1 MAGCLVDLRMAP
13 FSQLVAQDDRA
24 TRMLDCQCSCASS
37 SSLAHALCPHH
48 SFPSPAPVQQLY
60 TQFAIPLPVVDAAL
74 AGQTFAQPAARS
86 SPMPPPVKREPVELE
101 SPYDPFVYEH
111 NSHHLVH
118 VLDGDDGDG
127 EMLLVDPA
135 AAARCQPVLKGGK
148 DSRRMRDMMG
158 VFRVDPFMRSSGI
171 SLSVPTSSSR
181 ASPPQLVEN
190 AGDDVLETSWQVLL
204 DRDDEDDDEDLELD
218 DDFSTQF
225 PAGDVTHALAGLVA
239 CPTRGIR
246 VRPSPLRSPARDPH
260 SFQRQTA
267 TNTNTPASDA
277 FNPASLS
284 HAPSQSQFLSF
295 SFDAPDIAPMDRPST
310 ASSTSSYAPSTL
322 TPTPSPA
329 NADGSSTSGTAGS
342 QTTATKKKAKKV
354 KMHACDVCGKEFPRP
369 SGLQTHMNVHS
380 GAKRMSFRFCHI
392 LATRYIPS
400 STLPRVLFPPRSMS
414 SPFPGLALVPAGP
427 RLCRLLPYHLSLSAS
442 AFSDSFSSPDFE
454 RLQQWRVRIG
464 RASLLLAA

>member
-1 MAGCLVDLRMAP
+1 MAP

-60 TQFAIPLPVVDAAL
+60 SQFAIPLPVVDAAL

-158 VFRVDPFMRSSGI
+158 VFRVDPFMRSSI

-181 ASPPQLVEN
+181 A
-190 AGDDVLETSWQVLL
+190 ETSWQVLL
-204 DRDDEDDDEDLELD
+204 DEDDDEDLELD
-218 DDFSTQF
+218 DDFS
-225 PAGDVTHALAGLVA
+225 
-239 CPTRGIR
+239 
-246 VRPSPLRSPARDPH
+246 
-260 SFQRQTA
+260 
-267 TNTNTPASDA
+267 
-277 FNPASLS
+277 
-284 HAPSQSQFLSF
+284 
-295 SFDAPDIAPMDRPST
+295 
-310 ASSTSSYAPSTL
+310 
-322 TPTPSPA
+322 
-329 NADGSSTSGTAGS
+329 
-342 QTTATKKKAKKV
+342 
-354 KMHACDVCGKEFPRP
+354 
-369 SGLQTHMNVHS
+369 
-380 GAKRMSFRFCHI
+380 
-392 LATRYIPS
+392 
-400 STLPRVLFPPRSMS
+400 
-414 SPFPGLALVPAGP
+414 
-427 RLCRLLPYHLSLSAS
+427 
-442 AFSDSFSSPDFE
+442 
-454 RLQQWRVRIG
+454 
-464 RASLLLAA
+464 